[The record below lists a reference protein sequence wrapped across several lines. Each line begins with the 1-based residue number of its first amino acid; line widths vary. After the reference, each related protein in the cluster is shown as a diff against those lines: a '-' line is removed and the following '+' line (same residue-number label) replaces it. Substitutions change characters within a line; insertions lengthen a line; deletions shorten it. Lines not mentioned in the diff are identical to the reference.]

1 MATTQPELS
10 LRLATLVR
18 LIRVGGC
25 SFLPAPVCRD
35 WRSPGA
41 ASHKRLS
48 EPRGQ
53 PMPELLGTRV
63 SSALYEWMLD
73 LPARWS
79 DPSAPSENSESDRK
93 STRLN
98 SSH

>member
-1 MATTQPELS
+1 MATTRPELS

-53 PMPELLGTRV
+53 PKPELLGNRV
-63 SSALYEWMLD
+63 SSALYEWTLD

-79 DPSAPSENSESDRK
+79 DHSAPSANSETKPSATAIRR
-93 STRLN
+93 S
-98 SSH
+98 